1 MKKSISEQEFRV
13 LCDDVERDSPAI
25 LRDHRDLTAETALQR
40 ELFTRLCD
48 VLEIDA
54 ESAQATD
61 LLDKENGYSFAIMQT
76 IEEQMRP
83 DFPYIE
89 ILGPFLRRVST
100 PAGY

>member
-1 MKKSISEQEFRV
+1 MKKSISEREFRV
-13 LCDDVERDSPAI
+13 LCDDVERDAAAI
-25 LRDHRDLTAETALQR
+25 LRDHRDVTGETALQR

-76 IEEQMRP
+76 IEEKMRP

-89 ILGPFLRRVST
+89 ILGPFLRRVSA